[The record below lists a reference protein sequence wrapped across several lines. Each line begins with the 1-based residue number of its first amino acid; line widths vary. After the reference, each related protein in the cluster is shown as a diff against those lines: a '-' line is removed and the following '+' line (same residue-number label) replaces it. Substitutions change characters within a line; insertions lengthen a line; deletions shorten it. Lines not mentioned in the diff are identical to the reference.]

1 MIKDTTQTSPILHNA
16 LLNAVMEYELAQRNA
31 MMAILLQT
39 MADLQIAYQLMM
51 AMYELV
57 ANSA

>member
-57 ANSA
+57 ENSA